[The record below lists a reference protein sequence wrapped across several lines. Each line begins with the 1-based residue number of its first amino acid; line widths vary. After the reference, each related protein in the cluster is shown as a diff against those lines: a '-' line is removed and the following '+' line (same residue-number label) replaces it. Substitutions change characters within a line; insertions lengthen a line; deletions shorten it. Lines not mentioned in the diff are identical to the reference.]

1 MGIISIIDNV
11 TSYFVSDIKKQ
22 TGKGF
27 FQTFTDKGNYG
38 EFLSYKYLFMTPGKR
53 EFIHNCYLPT
63 EKGTTEIDL
72 LMIHE
77 TGLYVVESKNY
88 SGWIFGDEKQKD
100 WTQVLGG
107 KKIKFFN
114 PIRQNAGHIK
124 ALRSY
129 FGEYQDLPI
138 FSLVIFSERCELKKI
153 TLQNEDIIVIKRNQL
168 KSVFKQQIKGKEK
181 LPPMIMLDIYQRLL
195 PLCKVDEAE
204 KQLHIDRINEMKGLS
219 ACITEIA
226 DAPAPESIEM
236 QPAEVAAVE
245 VASISE
251 QPTTESVPTVEPAN
265 ELDICPRCG
274 AKLVERK
281 GKKGSF
287 VGCGSFPKCRY
298 TATIAEQP
306 KTTEFPA

>member
-124 ALRSY
+124 ALRS
-129 FGEYQDLPI
+129 
-138 FSLVIFSERCELKKI
+138 
-153 TLQNEDIIVIKRNQL
+153 
-168 KSVFKQQIKGKEK
+168 
-181 LPPMIMLDIYQRLL
+181 
-195 PLCKVDEAE
+195 
-204 KQLHIDRINEMKGLS
+204 
-219 ACITEIA
+219 
-226 DAPAPESIEM
+226 
-236 QPAEVAAVE
+236 
-245 VASISE
+245 
-251 QPTTESVPTVEPAN
+251 
-265 ELDICPRCG
+265 
-274 AKLVERK
+274 
-281 GKKGSF
+281 
-287 VGCGSFPKCRY
+287 
-298 TATIAEQP
+298 
-306 KTTEFPA
+306 